1 MKKILALFSCVF
13 LFLAACTADYNTF
26 DASDYCTLSE
36 LHFEEEASNPSVYQA
51 EHKIIVT
58 LEELPDSME
67 TWDSVTVS
75 DIDISSMA
83 SLYLVESKFSEFP
96 TDSLE
101 LDSLAEKV
109 AYSEEPITENSKI
122 RIPASQLV
130 YVLVV
135 SESGKSA
142 IWQLKFEIPGVE
154 PSVSSSSGSDEES
167 SSSTA
172 EENSDVSLDLN
183 FTGALDVQIS
193 GDSILVQFPQGT
205 DLSSLDLESADL
217 AEGASVSPD
226 PSSIKDWTTPQ
237 EITVTAEDGTEKTW
251 VVVVSAV
258 LNSATDFQIAFE
270 KQFKINRSG
279 DTIYLKLQN
288 GETIENAI
296 VDSWSISEGATI
308 SPDPDSV
315 ESWKAQQTFEVV
327 AENGTKK
334 SWVLDLSI
342 AEAGETVSSDKEL
355 LSISAEGELSE
366 ATIDASAKTIVL
378 HLPNAAALASVN
390 ISLSI
395 SETASH
401 NLVVEGLDLRT
412 SKTFQITAED
422 MSSVEWTISADF
434 PNVAPKIESI
444 SIGSGKVAGV
454 IDEEKGTI
462 FFNMDFNT
470 DKDLRSLA
478 VSALTLSEGA
488 ETSDIKVSSSYNFSK
503 KLSVTVS
510 NASGDSKTYSLQAG
524 YQYPGSNFNSWI
536 SDAFGNK
543 NDVDGWD
550 NGNNDA
556 ISKTKTLTVNENEE
570 IVKME
575 SVDAKILS
583 IGRFASGN
591 MLVAYFNPKKV
602 STLKLTQYD
611 DGNELIDFGRPFYAR
626 PAYVEF
632 DVKYAGDGDSCDL
645 YVLLEHRSRTTD
657 EGKNQYRTSSDV
669 NTLVA
674 SAWYRATTVESTD
687 DPDVVSITDAA
698 RSGYKT
704 IRLKFK
710 YGEPDA
716 ASPIY
721 NSSVFSTSLL
731 HSEGIDN
738 HLVSTNKP
746 EDFDVTHIRVVMASS
761 AQGQLYKG
769 TVGATLWCDEMRLI
783 YE

>member
-237 EITVTAEDGTEKTW
+237 EITVTAEDGTKKTW

-279 DTIYLKLQN
+279 DTIYLKLEN
-288 GETIENAI
+288 GETLEEAALE
-296 VDSWSISEGATI
+296 SWSISDGATI

-674 SAWYRATTVESTD
+674 SAWYRATTVESTE

>member
-101 LDSLAEKV
+101 LDSLAAKV
-109 AYSEEPITENSKI
+109 AYSEKKIKSKSKI
-122 RIPASQLV
+122 RIPSSQLV

-142 IWQLKFEIPGVE
+142 IWQLKFEIPGVA
-154 PSVSSSSGSDEES
+154 PEES
-167 SSSTA
+167 SSSGTDG
-172 EENSDVSLDLN
+172 ESSSSTKKENSETSLELKFEN
-183 FTGALDVQIS
+183 ALEVVTR
-193 GDSILVQFPQGT
+193 GDSILVEFPQGT
-205 DLSSLDLESADL
+205 DLSSIKLESSEIP
-217 AEGASVSPD
+217 EGATISPD
-226 PSSIKDWTTPQ
+226 LSSIEDWSKPQ
-237 EITVTAEDGTEKTW
+237 KITVTAEDGTEKTW
-251 VVVVSAV
+251 VVVVSRV
-258 LNSATDFQIAFE
+258 LNAATDFQIAFE
-270 KQFKINRSG
+270 KQFKVNRSG
-279 DTIYLKLQN
+279 DTVYLKLQN
-288 GETIENAI
+288 GEAIENAI

-308 SPDPDSV
+308 SPNPDSV
-315 ESWKAQQTFEVV
+315 KTWEENQTFEVI
-327 AENGTKK
+327 AENGDKK
-334 SWVLDLSI
+334 TWVLNLSI
-342 AEAGETVSSDKEL
+342 AEADEKVSSDKEL

-524 YQYPGSNFNSWI
+524 YQYPSMSITSTDWTNDDN
-536 SDAFGNK
+536 GNK
-543 NDVDGWD
+543 YDLVGFD
-550 NGNNDA
+550 NGNNSFTKELA
-556 ISKTKTLTVNENEE
+556 TSTENGEVLQMATTEYMSKL
-570 IVKME
+570 
-575 SVDAKILS
+575 
-583 IGRFASGN
+583 ASGN
-591 MLVAYFNPKKV
+591 TFTAYFNPKGVGALSMLGYK
-602 STLKLTQYD
+602 

-632 DVKYAGDGDSCDL
+632 DVKYEGKNDSCDL
-645 YVLLEHRSRTTD
+645 YVLLENRSRTTN

-687 DPDVVSITDAA
+687 DPDVVSISDAA

-710 YGEPDA
+710 YGTPEA
-716 ASPIY
+716 TSPIY
-721 NSSVFSTSLL
+721 NSSVFTTSLKN
-731 HSEGIDN
+731 SNGIDN
-738 HLVSTNKP
+738 HLVETTSP
-746 EDFDVTHIRVVMASS
+746 DDFDVTHIRVVMASS
-761 AQGQLYKG
+761 AQGQFYEGSK
-769 TVGATLWCDEMRLI
+769 GATLWCDAIRLI

>member
-101 LDSLAEKV
+101 LDSLAAKV
-109 AYSEEPITENSKI
+109 AYSEKKIKSKSKI
-122 RIPASQLV
+122 RIPSSQLV

-135 SESGKSA
+135 SESGKAA
-142 IWQLKFEIPGVE
+142 IWQLKFEIPGVV
-154 PSVSSSSGSDEES
+154 PEES
-167 SSSTA
+167 SSSGIDGESSSSTKT
-172 EENSDVSLDLN
+172 ENSETSLELKFEN
-183 FTGALDVQIS
+183 ALEVVTR
-193 GDSILVQFPQGT
+193 GDSILVEFPQGT
-205 DLSSLDLESADL
+205 DLSSIKLESSEIP
-217 AEGASVSPD
+217 EGATISPD
-226 PSSIKDWTTPQ
+226 LSSIEDWSKPQ
-237 EITVTAEDGTEKTW
+237 KITVTAEDGTEKTW
-251 VVVVSAV
+251 VVVVSRV
-258 LNSATDFQIAFE
+258 LSAATDFQIAFE
-270 KQFKINRSG
+270 KQFKVNRSG
-279 DTIYLKLQN
+279 DTVYLKLQN
-288 GETIENAI
+288 GEAIENAI
-296 VDSWSISEGATI
+296 VDSWSISEGAVI
-308 SPDPDSV
+308 SPNPDSV
-315 ESWKAQQTFEVV
+315 KSWEEYQTFEVI
-327 AENGTKK
+327 AENGDKK
-334 SWVLDLSI
+334 TWVLNLSI
-342 AEAGETVSSDKEL
+342 AEADEKVSSDKEL

-401 NLVVEGLDLRT
+401 NLGVEGLDLRT

-510 NASGDSKTYSLQAG
+510 NASGDSKTYTLQAG
-524 YQYPGSNFNSWI
+524 YQYPSMSITSTDWTNDDN
-536 SDAFGNK
+536 GNK
-543 NDVDGWD
+543 YDLGGFD
-550 NGNNDA
+550 NGNNSFTKELA
-556 ISKTKTLTVNENEE
+556 TSTENGEVLQMATTEYMSKL
-570 IVKME
+570 
-575 SVDAKILS
+575 
-583 IGRFASGN
+583 ASGN
-591 MLVAYFNPKKV
+591 TFTAYFNPKGVGALSMLGYK
-602 STLKLTQYD
+602 

-632 DVKYAGDGDSCDL
+632 DVKYEGKNDSCDL
-645 YVLLEHRSRTTD
+645 YVLLENRSRTTN

-687 DPDVVSITDAA
+687 DPDVVSISDAA

-710 YGEPDA
+710 YGTPEA
-716 ASPIY
+716 TSPIY
-721 NSSVFSTSLL
+721 NSSVFTTSLKN
-731 HSEGIDN
+731 SNGIDN
-738 HLVSTNKP
+738 HLVETTSP
-746 EDFDVTHIRVVMASS
+746 DDFDVTHIRVVMASS
-761 AQGQLYKG
+761 AQGQFYEGSK
-769 TVGATLWCDEMRLI
+769 GATLWCDAIRLI

>member
-26 DASDYCTLSE
+26 DASDYCSLNE
-36 LHFEEEASNPSVYQA
+36 IHFEEEASNPSVYQA

-101 LDSLAEKV
+101 LDSLAAKV
-109 AYSEEPITENSKI
+109 AYSEKKIKSKSKI
-122 RIPASQLV
+122 RIPSSQLV

-142 IWQLKFEIPGVE
+142 IWQLKFEIPGVA
-154 PSVSSSSGSDEES
+154 PEES
-167 SSSTA
+167 SSSGIDGESSSSTKT
-172 EENSDVSLDLN
+172 ENSETSLELKFEN
-183 FTGALDVQIS
+183 ALEVVTR
-193 GDSILVQFPQGT
+193 GDSILVEFPQGT
-205 DLSSLDLESADL
+205 DLSSIKLESSEIP
-217 AEGASVSPD
+217 EGATISPD
-226 PSSIKDWTTPQ
+226 LSSIEDWSKPQ
-237 EITVTAEDGTEKTW
+237 KITVTAEDGTEKTW
-251 VVVVSAV
+251 VVVVSRV
-258 LNSATDFQIAFE
+258 LSAATDFQIAFE
-270 KQFKINRSG
+270 KQFKVNRSG
-279 DTIYLKLQN
+279 DTVYLKLQN
-288 GETIENAI
+288 GEAIENAI

-308 SPDPDSV
+308 SPNPDSV
-315 ESWKAQQTFEVV
+315 KSWKEYQTFEVI
-327 AENGTKK
+327 AENGDKK
-334 SWVLDLSI
+334 TWVLNLSI
-342 AEAGETVSSDKEL
+342 AEADEKVSSDKEL

-378 HLPNAAALASVN
+378 HLPNAAALVSVN
-390 ISLSI
+390 LSLSI

-583 IGRFASGN
+583 FGRFASGN

>member
-101 LDSLAEKV
+101 LDSLAAKV
-109 AYSEEPITENSKI
+109 AYSEKKIKSKSKI
-122 RIPASQLV
+122 RIPSSQLV

-142 IWQLKFEIPGVE
+142 IWQLKFEIPGVA
-154 PSVSSSSGSDEES
+154 PEES
-167 SSSTA
+167 SSSVADGESSSSTKT
-172 EENSDVSLDLN
+172 ENSETSLELKFEN
-183 FTGALDVQIS
+183 ALEVVTR
-193 GDSILVQFPQGT
+193 GDSILVEFPQGT
-205 DLSSLDLESADL
+205 DLSSIKLESSEIP
-217 AEGASVSPD
+217 EGATISPD
-226 PSSIKDWTTPQ
+226 LSSIKDWSKPQ
-237 EITVTAEDGTEKTW
+237 KITVTAEDGTEKTW
-251 VVVVSAV
+251 VVVVSRV
-258 LNSATDFQIAFE
+258 LNAVTDFQIAFE
-270 KQFKINRSG
+270 KQFKVNRSG
-279 DTIYLKLQN
+279 DTVYLKLQN
-288 GETIENAI
+288 GEAIENAI

-308 SPDPDSV
+308 SPNPDSV
-315 ESWKAQQTFEVV
+315 KTWEENQTFEVI
-327 AENGTKK
+327 AENGDKK
-334 SWVLDLSI
+334 TWVLNLSI
-342 AEAGETVSSDKEL
+342 AEADEKVSSDKEL

-524 YQYPGSNFNSWI
+524 YQYPSMSITSTDWTNDDN
-536 SDAFGNK
+536 GNK
-543 NDVDGWD
+543 YDLVGFD
-550 NGNNDA
+550 NGNNSFTKELA
-556 ISKTKTLTVNENEE
+556 TSTENGEVLQMATTEYMSKL
-570 IVKME
+570 
-575 SVDAKILS
+575 
-583 IGRFASGN
+583 ASGN
-591 MLVAYFNPKKV
+591 TFTAYFNPKGVGALSMLGYK
-602 STLKLTQYD
+602 

-632 DVKYAGDGDSCDL
+632 DVKYEGKNDSCDL
-645 YVLLEHRSRTTD
+645 YVLLENRSRTTN

-687 DPDVVSITDAA
+687 DPDVVSISDAA

-710 YGEPDA
+710 YGTPEA
-716 ASPIY
+716 TSPIY
-721 NSSVFSTSLL
+721 NSSVFTTSLKN
-731 HSEGIDN
+731 SNGIDN
-738 HLVSTNKP
+738 HLVETTSP
-746 EDFDVTHIRVVMASS
+746 DDFDVTHIRVVMASS
-761 AQGQLYKG
+761 AQGQFYEGSK
-769 TVGATLWCDEMRLI
+769 GATLWCDAIRLI

>member
-279 DTIYLKLQN
+279 DTIYLKLEN
-288 GETIENAI
+288 GETLEEAALE
-296 VDSWSISEGATI
+296 SWSISDGATI

-366 ATIDASAKTIVL
+366 ATFDASAKTIVL

-444 SIGSGKVAGV
+444 SIGSGKVTGV

-674 SAWYRATTVESTD
+674 SAWYRATTVESTE

>member
-101 LDSLAEKV
+101 LDSLAAKV
-109 AYSEEPITENSKI
+109 AYSEKKIKSKSKI
-122 RIPASQLV
+122 RIPSSQLV

-142 IWQLKFEIPGVE
+142 IWQLKFEIPGVA
-154 PSVSSSSGSDEES
+154 PEES
-167 SSSTA
+167 SSSGIDGESSSSTKT
-172 EENSDVSLDLN
+172 ENSETSLELKFEN
-183 FTGALDVQIS
+183 ALEVVTR
-193 GDSILVQFPQGT
+193 GDSILVEFPQGT
-205 DLSSLDLESADL
+205 DLSSIKLESSEIP
-217 AEGASVSPD
+217 EGATISPVL
-226 PSSIKDWTTPQ
+226 SSIKDWSKPQ
-237 EITVTAEDGTEKTW
+237 KITVTAEDGTEKTW
-251 VVVVSAV
+251 VVVVSRV
-258 LNSATDFQIAFE
+258 LSAATDFQIAFE
-270 KQFKINRSG
+270 KQFKVNRSG
-279 DTIYLKLQN
+279 DTVYLKLQN
-288 GETIENAI
+288 GEAIENAI

-308 SPDPDSV
+308 SPNPDSV
-315 ESWKAQQTFEVV
+315 KTWEDNQTFEVI
-327 AENGTKK
+327 AENGDKK
-334 SWVLDLSI
+334 TWVLNLSI
-342 AEAGETVSSDKEL
+342 AEADEKVSSDKEL

-510 NASGDSKTYSLQAG
+510 NASGDSKTYTLQAG
-524 YQYPGSNFNSWI
+524 YQYPSMSITSTDWTNDDN
-536 SDAFGNK
+536 GNK
-543 NDVDGWD
+543 YDLGGFD
-550 NGNNDA
+550 NGNNSFTKELA
-556 ISKTKTLTVNENEE
+556 TSTENGEVLQMATTEYMSKL
-570 IVKME
+570 
-575 SVDAKILS
+575 
-583 IGRFASGN
+583 ASGN
-591 MLVAYFNPKKV
+591 TFTAYFNPKGVGALSMLGYK
-602 STLKLTQYD
+602 

-632 DVKYAGDGDSCDL
+632 DVKYEGKNDSCDL
-645 YVLLEHRSRTTD
+645 YVLLENRSRTTN

-710 YGEPDA
+710 YGTPEA
-716 ASPIY
+716 TSPIY
-721 NSSVFSTSLL
+721 NSSVFTTSLKN
-731 HSEGIDN
+731 SNGIDN
-738 HLVSTNKP
+738 HLVETTSP
-746 EDFDVTHIRVVMASS
+746 DDFDVTHIRVVMASS
-761 AQGQLYKG
+761 AQGQFYEGSK
-769 TVGATLWCDEMRLI
+769 GATLWCDAIRLI

>member
-279 DTIYLKLQN
+279 DTIYLKLEN
-288 GETIENAI
+288 GETLEEAALE
-296 VDSWSISEGATI
+296 SWSISEGATI

-444 SIGSGKVAGV
+444 SIGSGKVTGV

-524 YQYPGSNFNSWI
+524 YQYPSMSI
-536 SDAFGNK
+536 TSSDWTSDDNGNK
-543 NDVDGWD
+543 YDLVGFD
-550 NGNNDA
+550 NGNNSFTNELA
-556 ISKTKTLTVNENEE
+556 TSTENGEVLQMATTEYMSKL
-570 IVKME
+570 
-575 SVDAKILS
+575 
-583 IGRFASGN
+583 ASGN
-591 MLVAYFNPKKV
+591 TFTAYFNPKGVGALSMLGYK
-602 STLKLTQYD
+602 

-632 DVKYAGDGDSCDL
+632 DVKYTGEGDSCDL
-645 YVLLEHRSRTTD
+645 YVLLEHRSRTSD

-674 SAWYRATTVESTD
+674 SAWYRATTVESTE

-710 YGEPDA
+710 YGKPEST
-716 ASPIY
+716 SPIY
-721 NSSVFSTSLL
+721 NSSVFTTSLNN
-731 HSEGIDN
+731 SNGIDN
-738 HLVSTNKP
+738 HLVETTSP
-746 EDFDVTHIRVVMASS
+746 DDFDVTHIRVVMASS
-761 AQGQLYKG
+761 AQGQFYKG
-769 TVGATLWCDEMRLI
+769 SEGATLWCDAIRLI

>member
-279 DTIYLKLQN
+279 DTIYLKLEN
-288 GETIENAI
+288 GETLEEAALE
-296 VDSWSISEGATI
+296 SWSISDGATI

-422 MSSVEWTISADF
+422 MSSVEWTVSADF

-510 NASGDSKTYSLQAG
+510 NASGDSKTYTLQAG

>member
-279 DTIYLKLQN
+279 DTIYLKLEN
-288 GETIENAI
+288 GETLEEAAIE
-296 VDSWSISEGATI
+296 SWSISDGATI

-488 ETSDIKVSSSYNFSK
+488 ESSDIKVSSSYNFSK

>member
-101 LDSLAEKV
+101 LDSLAAKV
-109 AYSEEPITENSKI
+109 AYSEKKIKSKSKI
-122 RIPASQLV
+122 RIPSSQLV

-142 IWQLKFEIPGVE
+142 IWQLKFEIPGVA
-154 PSVSSSSGSDEES
+154 PEES
-167 SSSTA
+167 SSSVADGESSSSTKT
-172 EENSDVSLDLN
+172 ENSETSLELKFEN
-183 FTGALDVQIS
+183 ALEVVTR
-193 GDSILVQFPQGT
+193 GDSILVEFPQGT
-205 DLSSLDLESADL
+205 DLSSIKLESSEIP
-217 AEGASVSPD
+217 EGATISPD
-226 PSSIKDWTTPQ
+226 LSSIKDWSKPQ
-237 EITVTAEDGTEKTW
+237 KITVTAEDGTEKTW
-251 VVVVSAV
+251 VVVVSRV
-258 LNSATDFQIAFE
+258 LNAATDFQIAFE
-270 KQFKINRSG
+270 KQFKVNRSG
-279 DTIYLKLQN
+279 DTVYLKLQN

-296 VDSWSISEGATI
+296 VDSWSISEGAAI
-308 SPDPDSV
+308 SPNPDSV
-315 ESWKAQQTFEVV
+315 KSWEEYQTFEVI
-327 AENGTKK
+327 AENGDKK
-334 SWVLDLSI
+334 TWVLNLSI
-342 AEAGETVSSDKEL
+342 AEADEKVSSDKEL
-355 LSISAEGELSE
+355 LSISAESELSE

-510 NASGDSKTYSLQAG
+510 NASGNSKTYTLQAG
-524 YQYPGSNFNSWI
+524 YQYPSMSITSTDWTNDDN
-536 SDAFGNK
+536 GNK
-543 NDVDGWD
+543 YDLVGFD
-550 NGNNDA
+550 NGNNSFTKELA
-556 ISKTKTLTVNENEE
+556 TSTENGEVLQMATTEYMSKL
-570 IVKME
+570 
-575 SVDAKILS
+575 
-583 IGRFASGN
+583 ASGN
-591 MLVAYFNPKKV
+591 TFTAYFNPKGVGALSMLGYK
-602 STLKLTQYD
+602 

-632 DVKYAGDGDSCDL
+632 DVKYEGKNDSCDL
-645 YVLLEHRSRTTD
+645 YVLLENRSRTTN

-710 YGEPDA
+710 YGTPEA
-716 ASPIY
+716 TSPIY
-721 NSSVFSTSLL
+721 NSSVFTTSLKN
-731 HSEGIDN
+731 SNGIDN
-738 HLVSTNKP
+738 HLVETTSP
-746 EDFDVTHIRVVMASS
+746 DDFDVTHIRVVMASS
-761 AQGQLYKG
+761 AQGQFYEGSK
-769 TVGATLWCDEMRLI
+769 GATLWCDAIRLI

>member
-83 SLYLVESKFSEFP
+83 SLYLVESKFSEYP

-279 DTIYLKLQN
+279 DTIYLKLEN
-288 GETIENAI
+288 GETLEEAALE
-296 VDSWSISEGATI
+296 SWSISDGATI

-342 AEAGETVSSDKEL
+342 AEAGETVYSDKEL

-674 SAWYRATTVESTD
+674 SAWYRATTVESTE

>member
-270 KQFKINRSG
+270 KQFKVNRSG
-279 DTIYLKLQN
+279 DTIYLKLEN
-288 GETIENAI
+288 GETLEEAALE
-296 VDSWSISEGATI
+296 SWSISEGATI

-674 SAWYRATTVESTD
+674 SAWYRATTVESTE

>member
-205 DLSSLDLESADL
+205 DLSSLDLESAAH

-279 DTIYLKLQN
+279 DTIYLKLEN
-288 GETIENAI
+288 GETLEEAALE
-296 VDSWSISEGATI
+296 SWSISDGATI

-510 NASGDSKTYSLQAG
+510 NASGDSKTYTLQAG

>member
-109 AYSEEPITENSKI
+109 AYSEKKIKSKSKI
-122 RIPASQLV
+122 RIPSSQLV

-154 PSVSSSSGSDEES
+154 PSVSSSSESDEES

-226 PSSIKDWTTPQ
+226 PSSIKDWSKPQ
-237 EITVTAEDGTEKTW
+237 KITVTAEDGTEKTW

-279 DTIYLKLQN
+279 DTIYLKLEN
-288 GETIENAI
+288 GETLEEAALE
-296 VDSWSISEGATI
+296 SWSISDGATI

-674 SAWYRATTVESTD
+674 SAWYRATTVESTE

>member
-142 IWQLKFEIPGVE
+142 IWQIKFEIPGVE
-154 PSVSSSSGSDEES
+154 PSVSSSSESDEES

-205 DLSSLDLESADL
+205 DLSSLDLESAAL

-279 DTIYLKLQN
+279 DTIYLKLEN
-288 GETIENAI
+288 GETLEEAALE
-296 VDSWSISEGATI
+296 SWSISDGATI

-674 SAWYRATTVESTD
+674 SAWYRATTVESTE

>member
-101 LDSLAEKV
+101 LDSLAAKV
-109 AYSEEPITENSKI
+109 AYSEKKIKSKSKI
-122 RIPASQLV
+122 RIPSSQLV

-142 IWQLKFEIPGVE
+142 IWQLKFEIPGVA
-154 PSVSSSSGSDEES
+154 PEES
-167 SSSTA
+167 SSSGTDG
-172 EENSDVSLDLN
+172 ESSSSTKKENSETSLELKFEN
-183 FTGALDVQIS
+183 ALEVVTR
-193 GDSILVQFPQGT
+193 GDSILVEFPQGT
-205 DLSSLDLESADL
+205 DLSSIKLESSEIP
-217 AEGASVSPD
+217 EGATISPD
-226 PSSIKDWTTPQ
+226 LSSIEDWSKPQ
-237 EITVTAEDGTEKTW
+237 KITVTAEDGTEKTW
-251 VVVVSAV
+251 VVVVSRV
-258 LNSATDFQIAFE
+258 LNAVTDFQIAFE
-270 KQFKINRSG
+270 KQFKVNRSG
-279 DTIYLKLQN
+279 DTVYLKLQN
-288 GETIENAI
+288 GEAIENAI

-308 SPDPDSV
+308 SPNPDSV
-315 ESWKAQQTFEVV
+315 KTWEENQTFEVI
-327 AENGTKK
+327 AENGDKK
-334 SWVLDLSI
+334 TWVLNLSI
-342 AEAGETVSSDKEL
+342 AEADEKVSSDKEL

-524 YQYPGSNFNSWI
+524 YQYPSMSITSTDWTNDDN
-536 SDAFGNK
+536 GNK
-543 NDVDGWD
+543 YDLVGFD
-550 NGNNDA
+550 NGNNSFTKELA
-556 ISKTKTLTVNENEE
+556 TSTENGEVLQMATTEYMSKL
-570 IVKME
+570 
-575 SVDAKILS
+575 
-583 IGRFASGN
+583 ASGN
-591 MLVAYFNPKKV
+591 TFTAYFNPKGVGALSMLGYK
-602 STLKLTQYD
+602 

-632 DVKYAGDGDSCDL
+632 DVKYEGKNDSCDL
-645 YVLLEHRSRTTD
+645 YVLLENRSRTTN

-687 DPDVVSITDAA
+687 DPDVVSISDAA

-710 YGEPDA
+710 YGTPEA
-716 ASPIY
+716 TSPIY
-721 NSSVFSTSLL
+721 NSSVFTTSLKN
-731 HSEGIDN
+731 SNGIDN
-738 HLVSTNKP
+738 HLVETTSP
-746 EDFDVTHIRVVMASS
+746 DDFDVTHIRVVMASS
-761 AQGQLYKG
+761 AQGQFYEGSK
-769 TVGATLWCDEMRLI
+769 GATLWCDAIRLI

>member
-251 VVVVSAV
+251 VVAVSAV

-279 DTIYLKLQN
+279 DTIYLKLEN
-288 GETIENAI
+288 GETLEEAALE
-296 VDSWSISEGATI
+296 SWSISDGATI

-524 YQYPGSNFNSWI
+524 YQYPSMSI
-536 SDAFGNK
+536 TSSDWTSDDNGNK
-543 NDVDGWD
+543 YDLVGFD
-550 NGNNDA
+550 NGNNSFTNELA
-556 ISKTKTLTVNENEE
+556 TSTENGEVLQMATTEYMSKL
-570 IVKME
+570 
-575 SVDAKILS
+575 
-583 IGRFASGN
+583 ASGN
-591 MLVAYFNPKKV
+591 TFTAYFNPKGVGALSMLGYK
-602 STLKLTQYD
+602 

-632 DVKYAGDGDSCDL
+632 DVKYTGEGDSCDL
-645 YVLLEHRSRTTD
+645 YVLLEHRSRTSD

-674 SAWYRATTVESTD
+674 SAWYRATTVESTE

-710 YGEPDA
+710 YGKPEST
-716 ASPIY
+716 SPIY
-721 NSSVFSTSLL
+721 NSSVFTTSLNN
-731 HSEGIDN
+731 SNGIDN
-738 HLVSTNKP
+738 HLVETTSP
-746 EDFDVTHIRVVMASS
+746 DDFDVTHIRVVMASS
-761 AQGQLYKG
+761 AQGQFYKG
-769 TVGATLWCDEMRLI
+769 SEGATLWCDAIRLI

>member
-279 DTIYLKLQN
+279 DTIYLKLEN
-288 GETIENAI
+288 GETLEEAALE
-296 VDSWSISEGATI
+296 SWSISDGATI

-674 SAWYRATTVESTD
+674 SAWYRATTVESTE